1 MPEYNF
7 TFDWNRITTI
17 GKVKILAEQVV
28 GSPSQAQISQAVAD
42 YIDSHPGALSPLS
55 QATKSALLD
64 IAEHVAYIDA
74 NGQSRYAALDAA
86 LNAKALLSITAVY
99 TQSGTVYDTDNL
111 DSLKDDLV
119 VTAYYDDGTTADVT
133 SACTLSGTLA
143 EGTSTVTVTYQEK
156 TATFEV
162 TVTHAVLPQG
172 FTKYDYMSFTGV
184 DTTKYNRGILMP
196 TKTYANLN
204 NISVEFEYVSKV
216 GTTSGDCILGGR
228 SASGSASSLA
238 FYTATSKF
246 GYHIHG
252 SDSAINI
259 PQTQNE
265 KHKVILTN
273 SSATPSTLS
282 FDGTDYSISWS
293 NSNTIN
299 TFMSLFCNQ
308 QAGNTSIYQKPNIE
322 VGEIIVRDLSGNVIN
337 DYFPCV
343 RTSDNVIG
351 LYDIIEDAFYTCS
364 TVTYATIGN
373 AGNKYAVGNWS

>member
-1 MPEYNF
+1 MSDLDFKFNVGDEEF
-7 TFDWNRITTI
+7 TFLHGGVTPTAVLSREA
-17 GKVKILAEQVV
+17 KEAILECF
-28 GSPSQAQISQAVAD
+28 
-42 YIDSHPGALSPLS
+42 
-55 QATKSALLD
+55 K
-64 IAEHVAYIDA
+64 HVAWKDT
-74 NGQSRYAALDAA
+74 NGPDCYARLEAA
-86 LNAKALLSITAVY
+86 LNAVKITYITAVY
-99 TQSGTVYDTDNL
+99 TQSGTVYDTDSL
-111 DSLKDDLV
+111 DSLKSDLM
-119 VTAYYDDGTTADVT
+119 VTAYYDDGTSADVT
-133 SACTLSGTLA
+133 SASVLSGTLA
-143 EGTSTVTVTYQEK
+143 EGTSTITATYQEK
-156 TATFEV
+156 TATFNV
-162 TVTHAVLPQG
+162 AVTHAVLPQG
-172 FTKYDYMSFTGV
+172 YTKYDYMSFTGV
-184 DTTKYNRGILMP
+184 DSTKYNRSILMP

-216 GTTSGDCILGGR
+216 GTTAGDCILGGR

-273 SSATPSTLS
+273 SGATPSTLS
-282 FDGTDYSISWS
+282 FDGTDYSIPWN

-308 QAGNTSIYQKPNIE
+308 QVGATAIYQKPDIE

-343 RTSDNVIG
+343 RASDNVIG
-351 LYDIIEDAFYTCS
+351 LYDIIDDTFYTCS
-364 TVTYATIGN
+364 TVTYATIGDS
-373 AGNKYAVGNWS
+373 GCKYTVGNWS